1 MLSSFADFDRSVR
14 DIVFENAPP
23 DLKFCFSL
31 ASPNDVSAN
40 QAGDLFS
47 QNEDFLLVETQI
59 QGVRRAGVSWDAPRR
74 IYADLTLSWV
84 TKDVANDLEKLDALE
99 EISRWFSEQTIN
111 GVRYRQLIPLGG
123 FPLMGFMSYD
133 GTLNCDFEL
142 RTAKR

>member
-31 ASPNDVSAN
+31 ATPIDVSAN
-40 QAGDLFS
+40 QAGDLFN

>member
-1 MLSSFADFDRSVR
+1 MLNSFTDFEKSVR
-14 DIVFENAPP
+14 DTIFENASP
-23 DLKFCFSL
+23 DLRFCFSL
-31 ASPNDVSAN
+31 SSPVDASAN
-40 QAGDLFS
+40 QAGDLFR
-47 QNEDFLLVETQI
+47 QNGDFLLVETNI
-59 QGVRRAGVSWDAPRR
+59 QSVRRAGVSWDAPRR